1 MYSST
6 KLGQNSKK
14 KDNLGFV
21 VTPSRHMASKRR
33 KQCTAC
39 YFFPHYYHYVLLHGT
54 LPLFDATKCRLCL
67 RRLLRDFLS
76 TLDVV
81 LKCRSEVE
89 QKRNGIANSFSP
101 FFLSSSRAQF
111 PHFVRWQGAFQ
122 IGLGC
127 INNKR
132 SNSFFFSE
140 SNREIPSPKQ
150 RPYSCKEATDLK
162 PRL

>member
-1 MYSST
+1 
-6 KLGQNSKK
+6 
-14 KDNLGFV
+14 
-21 VTPSRHMASKRR
+21 MASKR
-33 KQCTAC
+33 KQHTGWPIFLFITTIVAH
-39 YFFPHYYHYVLLHGT
+39 FSWLLRLGFVTRGIALWHGT

-150 RPYSCKEATDLK
+150 RPYSCKEATDLN